1 MKRPRVTAGPF
12 SFSDYSLGM
21 RVIGL
26 TGGIG
31 CGKSLA
37 AQYFAELGA
46 LVIDA
51 DQLARAAIERGSDG
65 FDEVVAL
72 FGDSILKDGNIDRR
86 ALGEL
91 IFKDPTA
98 KKKLENI
105 IHPFVRRE
113 FEGAVAS
120 LKGDQVL
127 VYEIPLLVETNSHER
142 FDVVITVES
151 EMENRIARLR
161 GRGMHIS
168 EIEGRI
174 AAQATREQRIEVADF
189 LIENDGSEDELL
201 RQVEN
206 IWDSLHDN
214 K

>member
-1 MKRPRVTAGPF
+1 
-12 SFSDYSLGM
+12 M
-21 RVIGL
+21 RVIAL

-31 CGKSLA
+31 CGKSHA

-51 DQLARAAIERGSDG
+51 DLLARAAIERGSDG
-65 FDEVVAL
+65 FDEVVTL
-72 FGDSILKDGNIDRR
+72 FGDGVLKDGNIDRKSL
-86 ALGEL
+86 AEL
-91 IFKDPTA
+91 IFKDPSA
-98 KKKLENI
+98 KAKLENI
-105 IHPFVRRE
+105 IHPFVRKE
-113 FEGAVAS
+113 FEAAVAS
-120 LKGDQVL
+120 LKGDQIL
-127 VYEIPLLVETNSHER
+127 VYEIPLLVETKAQER
-142 FDVVITVES
+142 FDLVITVES

-214 K
+214 

>member
-1 MKRPRVTAGPF
+1 
-12 SFSDYSLGM
+12 M
-21 RVIGL
+21 RVIAL

-91 IFKDPTA
+91 IFNDPKA
-98 KKKLENI
+98 RAALEGI

-113 FEGAVAS
+113 FEEAVAS
-120 LKGDQVL
+120 LKGDDVL
-127 VYEIPLLVETNSHER
+127 VYEIPLLFESKSHDR
-142 FDVVITVES
+142 FDLVITVES
-151 EMENRIARLR
+151 ELENRIARLR
-161 GRGMHIS
+161 DRGMHIS

-174 AAQATREQRIEVADF
+174 AAQATREQRTEIADF

-206 IWDSLHDN
+206 IWDSLQDN
-214 K
+214 

>member
-1 MKRPRVTAGPF
+1 MKRPCVTAGPF
-12 SFSDYSLGM
+12 SFSDYSLSM

-91 IFKDPTA
+91 IFKDPIA
-98 KKKLENI
+98 KTKLENI

-113 FEGAVAS
+113 FEEAVAS
-120 LKGDQVL
+120 LNGDQVL
-127 VYEIPLLVETNSHER
+127 VYEIPLLVETNAHEK
-142 FDVVITVES
+142 FDLVITVES

-168 EIEGRI
+168 EIEGRV

-214 K
+214 

>member
-1 MKRPRVTAGPF
+1 
-12 SFSDYSLGM
+12 M
-21 RVIGL
+21 RVIAL

-91 IFKDPTA
+91 IFKDPKARTA
-98 KKKLENI
+98 LEGI

-113 FEGAVAS
+113 FEEAVAS
-120 LKGDQVL
+120 LKGDDVL
-127 VYEIPLLVETNSHER
+127 VYEIPLLFESKSHDR
-142 FDVVITVES
+142 FDLVITVES
-151 EMENRIARLR
+151 ELEIRIARLR
-161 GRGMHIS
+161 DRGMHIS

-174 AAQATREQRIEVADF
+174 AAQATRDQRIEIADF

-206 IWDSLHDN
+206 IWDSLADN
-214 K
+214 

>member
-1 MKRPRVTAGPF
+1 
-12 SFSDYSLGM
+12 M
-21 RVIGL
+21 RVIAL

-51 DQLARAAIERGSDG
+51 DQLARAAIERGSAG
-65 FDEVVAL
+65 FDEVVTL

-86 ALGEL
+86 ALGEI
-91 IFKDPTA
+91 IFKDPKA
-98 KKKLENI
+98 KVALENI
-105 IHPFVRRE
+105 IHPFVRKE
-113 FEGAVAS
+113 FEEAVAS

-127 VYEIPLLVETNSHER
+127 VYEIPLLFETNAHER
-142 FDVVITVES
+142 FDLVITVES
-151 EMENRIARLR
+151 EMENRVARLR

-174 AAQATREQRIEVADF
+174 AVQATRDQRIEIADF
-189 LIENDGSEDELL
+189 LIENDGTEDELL

-206 IWDSLHDN
+206 IWDSLHDS

>member
-1 MKRPRVTAGPF
+1 
-12 SFSDYSLGM
+12 M

-51 DQLARAAIERGSDG
+51 DQLARTAIERGSDG

-91 IFKDPTA
+91 IFKDA
-98 KKKLENI
+98 KAKTRLESI

-127 VYEIPLLVETNSHER
+127 VYEIPLLVETKAHER

-168 EIEGRI
+168 EIQGRI

-214 K
+214 

>member
-1 MKRPRVTAGPF
+1 
-12 SFSDYSLGM
+12 M

-86 ALGEL
+86 ALGDL

-98 KKKLENI
+98 KTKLENI

-113 FEGAVAS
+113 FEEAVAS

-127 VYEIPLLVETNSHER
+127 VYEIPLLVETNAHEK
-142 FDVVITVES
+142 FDLVITVES

-168 EIEGRI
+168 EIEGRV

-214 K
+214 

>member
-1 MKRPRVTAGPF
+1 
-12 SFSDYSLGM
+12 M
-21 RVIGL
+21 RVIAL

-91 IFKDPTA
+91 IFKDPKA
-98 KKKLENI
+98 RAALE
-105 IHPFVRRE
+105 
-113 FEGAVAS
+113 
-120 LKGDQVL
+120 
-127 VYEIPLLVETNSHER
+127 
-142 FDVVITVES
+142 
-151 EMENRIARLR
+151 
-161 GRGMHIS
+161 
-168 EIEGRI
+168 
-174 AAQATREQRIEVADF
+174 
-189 LIENDGSEDELL
+189 
-201 RQVEN
+201 
-206 IWDSLHDN
+206 
-214 K
+214 